1 MNNERKEEL
10 LNKVELT
17 VSELMELWN
26 VSAPTVIRYI
36 KTGWVDGYDASEGV
50 AKYAKWR
57 IRINSVR
64 ARMKLPPLP
73 DNKFQMSLPI

>member
-17 VSELMELWN
+17 ISELMELWG

-36 KTGWVDGYDASEGV
+36 KTGWIDGYDASGGV

-57 IRINSVR
+57 IKVDSVR
-64 ARMKLPPLP
+64 ARMKLPPLSGNQYQLP
-73 DNKFQMSLPI
+73 LPI